1 MPLLNLPA
9 MKHSHF
15 FKIRLTVLILWG
27 LVSVWCIELFKLII
41 MEQITQD
48 DLRYLQSLID
58 ALQYEIS
65 KGKDNGGFVCG
76 GYITEKASKIL
87 KVVNPKIV
95 IK

>member
-1 MPLLNLPA
+1 
-9 MKHSHF
+9 
-15 FKIRLTVLILWG
+15 
-27 LVSVWCIELFKLII
+27 